1 MISRR
6 TALQSA
12 LAAAALTAALPA
24 GAGNHAERRALRK
37 PKRLSPGQTVGII
50 APASSVAEF
59 ESIEMAADIV
69 RSLGFEVKKGANLYE
84 RSNYL
89 AGDDRGRAEDVNSM
103 FADDGVDAIFSL
115 RGGYGTSRMLPYLD
129 YEVIGQNPKI
139 LLGYSDITALLNAI
153 HKATGLVTFH
163 GPIALQNF
171 TKYTFDEYRKV
182 LVEPSRRTII
192 GQAPPF
198 EGRKGF
204 IDKTNRL
211 TRIVG
216 GKAKGPLIGGN
227 LSLLAAVHG
236 TPYEPNYD
244 GAILF
249 LEDVS
254 EAPYRVDRMLTQLW
268 LAGVLNKVAGV
279 AIGKFTETDGYDGN
293 EFSMEDV
300 LRMRFEPLGAP
311 TLRGL
316 MIGHVEDQTTVP
328 LGVEAE
334 LDVDAGTLTL
344 LEAAVS

>member
-1 MISRR
+1 MINRR
-6 TALQSA
+6 TAIQSA
-12 LAAAALTAALPA
+12 LAAALAAAAPA
-24 GAGNHAERRALRK
+24 SAHNHTERRALRK
-37 PKRLSPGQTVGII
+37 PKRLRNGQTVGII
-50 APASSVAEF
+50 APASNVSEF

-89 AGDDRGRAEDVNSM
+89 AGDDRGRADDVNAM
-103 FADDGVDAIFSL
+103 FADDSVDAIFCL

-129 YEVIGQNPKI
+129 FETIGKNPKI
-139 LLGYSDITALLNAI
+139 ILGYSDITALLNAI
-153 HKATGLVTFH
+153 HKNTGLVTFH

-171 TKYTFDEYRKV
+171 TDYTLGEYRKV
-182 LVEPSRRTII
+182 LVEPSPRTVI

-198 EGRKGF
+198 DGRPGL

-216 GKAKGPLIGGN
+216 GKARGPLIGGN
-227 LSLLAAVHG
+227 LSLLAAIHG
-236 TPYEPNYD
+236 TPYEPDYE

-249 LEDVS
+249 LEDVD

-268 LAGVLNKVAGV
+268 LAGALEKVAGV
-279 AIGKFTETDGYDGN
+279 AIGKFTDTDGYDGN

-300 LRMRFEPLGAP
+300 IRMRFEPLGVP
-311 TLRGL
+311 TIRGL
-316 MIGHVEDQTTVP
+316 MIGHVDDQTTVP
-328 LGVEAE
+328 LGVQAE

>member
-1 MISRR
+1 MINRR
-6 TALQSA
+6 TAIQSA
-12 LAAAALTAALPA
+12 LAAALAAAAPA
-24 GAGNHAERRALRK
+24 SAHNHAERRALKK
-37 PKRLSPGQTVGII
+37 PKRLRNGQAVGII
-50 APASSVAEF
+50 APASNVSEF

-69 RSLGFEVKKGANLYE
+69 RSLGFEVRKGANLYE

-89 AGDDRGRAEDVNSM
+89 AGDDRGRADDVNAM
-103 FADDGVDAIFSL
+103 FADDSVDAIFCL

-129 YEVIGQNPKI
+129 FETIGKNPKI
-139 LLGYSDITALLNAI
+139 VLGYSDITALLNAI
-153 HKATGLVTFH
+153 HKNTGLVTFH

-171 TKYTFDEYRKV
+171 TDYTLGEYRKV
-182 LVEPSRRTII
+182 LVEPSPRTVI

-198 EGRKGF
+198 EGRPGL

-216 GKAKGPLIGGN
+216 GKARGPLIGGN
-227 LSLLAAVHG
+227 LSLLAAIHG
-236 TPYEPNYD
+236 TPYEPDYE

-249 LEDVS
+249 LEDVD

-268 LAGVLNKVAGV
+268 LAGALEKVAGV
-279 AIGKFTETDGYDGN
+279 AIGKFTDTDGYDGN

-300 LRMRFEPLGAP
+300 IRMRFEPLGVP
-311 TLRGL
+311 TIRGL
-316 MIGHVEDQTTVP
+316 MIGHVDDQTTVP
-328 LGVEAE
+328 LGVQAE

>member
-24 GAGNHAERRALRK
+24 GAGNHAERRALKK
-37 PKRLSPGQTVGII
+37 PRRLSPGQTIGII
-50 APASSVAEF
+50 APASSVPEF

-69 RSLGFEVKKGANLYE
+69 RSLGFEVRKGANLYE

-89 AGDDRGRAEDVNSM
+89 AGDDRGRAEDVNAM
-103 FADDGVDAIFSL
+103 FADDGVDAIFCL

-129 YEVIGQNPKI
+129 YETIGKNPKI

-153 HKATGLVTFH
+153 HKATGMVTFH

-171 TKYTFDEYRKV
+171 TDYTLGEYEKV
-182 LVEPSRRTII
+182 LVNPSPRAVI
-192 GQAPPF
+192 GQAPAF
-198 EGRKGF
+198 EHRRGR
-204 IDKTNRL
+204 IDKKNRL

-236 TPYEPNYD
+236 TPYEPNYE

-268 LAGVLNKVAGV
+268 LAGALEKVAGV

-300 LRMRFEPLGAP
+300 LRMRFEPLGVP
-311 TLRGL
+311 TIRGL
-316 MIGHVEDQTTVP
+316 MIGHVDDQTTVP

-344 LEAAVS
+344 LEPAVS

>member
-12 LAAAALTAALPA
+12 FAAAALTATLPA
-24 GAGNHAERRALRK
+24 SARNPEERLSLRK
-37 PKRLSPGQTVGII
+37 PKRLMPGQTVGII
-50 APASSVAEF
+50 APASSVPEF
-59 ESIEMAADIV
+59 ESIEMASDIV
-69 RSLGFEVKKGANLYE
+69 RSLGFEVRKGTNLYE
-84 RSNYL
+84 RTNYL
-89 AGDDRGRAEDVNSM
+89 AGDDRGRAEDVNTM
-103 FADDGVDAIFSL
+103 FADDGVDAVFCL

-129 YEVIGQNPKI
+129 YETIGRNPKI

-171 TKYTFDEYRKV
+171 TDYTLGEYEKV
-182 LVEPSRRTII
+182 LVEPSPRTII

-198 EGRKGF
+198 EGRAGR

-216 GKAKGPLIGGN
+216 GKARGPLIGGN

-236 TPYEPNYD
+236 TPYEPSYD

-249 LEDVS
+249 LEDVA

-268 LAGVLNKVAGV
+268 LAGTLQKVAGV

-293 EFSMEDV
+293 EFSIEDV
-300 LRMRFEPLGAP
+300 LRMRFEPLGVP

-334 LDVDAGTLTL
+334 LDADAGTLTL
-344 LEAAVS
+344 LEPAVS

>member
-6 TALQSA
+6 TALKSA
-12 LAAAALTAALPA
+12 LAATALTAALPA
-24 GAGNHAERRALRK
+24 GARDRGGRPALSK
-37 PKRLSPGQTVGII
+37 PQRLRPGQTIGII
-50 APASSVAEF
+50 APASSVSEF
-59 ESIEMAADIV
+59 ESIEMASDIV

-84 RSNYL
+84 RTNYL
-89 AGDDRGRAEDVNSM
+89 AGDDRDRAADVNAM
-103 FADDGVDAIFSL
+103 FADDDVDAIFCL

-129 YEVIGQNPKI
+129 YETIAKNPKI
-139 LLGYSDITALLNAI
+139 ILGYSDITALLNAI
-153 HKATGLVTFH
+153 HRTTGLVTFH

-171 TKYTFDEYRKV
+171 TDYTFGEYEKV
-182 LVEPSRRTII
+182 LVKPSPRTII

-198 EGRKGF
+198 EGRAGR

-216 GKAKGPLIGGN
+216 GRATGPLIGGN

-236 TPYEPNYD
+236 TPYEPDYD

-249 LEDVS
+249 LEDVA

-268 LAGVLNKVAGV
+268 LAGALAKVAGV
-279 AIGKFTETDGYDGN
+279 AIGKFTDTDGYDGN
-293 EFSMEDV
+293 EFSIEDV
-300 LRMRFEPLGAP
+300 LRMRFEPLGVP

-316 MIGHVEDQTTVP
+316 MIGHVDDQTTVP

-334 LDVDAGTLTL
+334 LDADAGTLTL